1 MSNELP
7 PIQEFFGGEIRH
19 CMVPFSPI
27 RASTFTELETLP
39 YNDLGGRGLERLCFE
54 LLLSMGYEPRF
65 FGRSGQSQYGVD
77 LVAEKA
83 GRTEVY
89 QCKNLGAPPTPKEL
103 QEYLNK
109 FEREWLGEA
118 GLPRPERFVICCPQ
132 PLRDTETDRNWIL
145 AKEAFKDR
153 TDVEARL
160 WHLDLLNGW
169 LENLPDVVADL
180 FSNHYAEVFCGIEDW
195 KPDLFTPLREG
206 ASGDLRLNRYFER
219 RRSGRLYV
227 DDGYEEQITEALEH
241 SPVILVRGLP
251 GTGKT
256 FTSLAV
262 AEGFRDGRWRT
273 YFLDAGDNELTKGQM
288 KAGIRRRLSRPSIF
302 VLENCHEKLG
312 DVDKVLRDLEP
323 ELKSGHA
330 KVICLTRRVPGPDEY
345 RSDDSEL
352 FLVLE
357 SQGATVD
364 FENDDALLIRVVEFW
379 RPEFKGLS
387 KKRLAKLGALCGRDL
402 YLLDEVLTL
411 IESPAEIDT
420 FSPAEMYNRVRRAY
434 FDYKIADDLPATR
447 RLAALAQFDLR
458 PRADVLKLPDDE
470 LALIESLCVRA
481 GHPPRWHFLHS
492 TAAELVMHAL
502 WSGMGVTDSAEV
514 AGEAAKDVI
523 DYFRDIQ
530 ADYLRPAAEAVAL
543 ETDLLG
549 VVGNR
554 LKLAGED
561 GEKRLK
567 AAVLDSQPVRNLL
580 SKLVAL
586 PTYPR
591 TISRCAFVAHR
602 TGAASAQV
610 YAQQLRGALEDVL
623 NSADQQRLAAA
634 LPLLGVSLRALKLA
648 APALHADIIQEFNAE
663 HLLQLIEANGT
674 VCELFMI
681 AAHASPA
688 LARGLIE
695 ALDEAR
701 VERLIQKTIAAG
713 RSIGT
718 LNLAL
723 RGLRMSKETAALGE
737 VLEQKIGPARF
748 LRLIEANGTVCEL
761 FMIIQYASPAL
772 ARGLIEA
779 LDEARVERL
788 IQKTIAAGRSIGTLH
803 FALRELHRSE
813 ETAALGEVL
822 EQKIGPARF
831 LRLIEAN
838 GTVCELFRIAAHAS
852 PALARGLIEALDE
865 ARVERLIQ
873 KTIAAGRSI
882 GTLDL
887 ALRGLRMSKETA
899 ALGQDLERKI
909 GAGGFW
915 TLLVGTGSPGPLVDL
930 LKDVSPAF
938 GRQLLAAARD
948 LSQEQ
953 WEQMLGRGDLFQL
966 CELISDGPAVFEDG
980 AGGPKLLAAVEGE
993 APRLAAR
1000 SNWYQR
1006 NGGAK
1011 RLATCPES
1019 LARNVA
1025 SQALDGWLAQVEV
1038 QRLSFPSL
1046 KDAVNGLELLY
1057 EQRPDAR
1064 SSLAAGLRVLLPPQ
1078 QWWMLNPKEDM
1089 ALPRLLLRLVAK
1101 PEFGD
1106 ADAEQVVG
1114 GLMQCLTPQLI
1125 AKCRTVDILWTLWAL
1140 FALAR
1145 RRKELAPAAFGQ
1157 SLPSEFMRSL
1167 KDSLAASVGQKGKR
1181 DELRARFAL
1190 VGLFSLLDSRVDSS
1204 VVAALGVELARCA
1217 EAGAWWLSAEQTFV
1231 TAWLVLRGVEMAKP
1245 FPARLKGDF
1254 LRRLLSAAAE
1264 YPEMDPAAEYLREDV
1279 LRQVKE
1285 LDAAR

>member
-718 LNLAL
+718 L
-723 RGLRMSKETAALGE
+723 
-737 VLEQKIGPARF
+737 
-748 LRLIEANGTVCEL
+748 
-761 FMIIQYASPAL
+761 
-772 ARGLIEA
+772 
-779 LDEARVERL
+779 
-788 IQKTIAAGRSIGTLH
+788 
-803 FALRELHRSE
+803 
-813 ETAALGEVL
+813 
-822 EQKIGPARF
+822 
-831 LRLIEAN
+831 
-838 GTVCELFRIAAHAS
+838 
-852 PALARGLIEALDE
+852 
-865 ARVERLIQ
+865 
-873 KTIAAGRSI
+873 
-882 GTLDL
+882 DL

>member
-7 PIQEFFGGEIRH
+7 PIQELFGGEIRH

-180 FSNHYAEVFCGIEDW
+180 FSNHYAEVFCGIEEW

-206 ASGDLRLNRYFER
+206 ASGDLRLKRYFER

-227 DDGYEEQITEALEH
+227 DDGYVEQIMEALEH

-330 KVICLTRRVPGPDEY
+330 KVICLTRRVPGPDES

-352 FLVLE
+352 FLELE

-379 RPEFKGLS
+379 RPELKSLS

-420 FSPAEMYNRVRRAY
+420 FSPAEMYNRVRRVY
-434 FDYKIADDLPATR
+434 FDYKTADDLPATR

-458 PRADVLKLPDDE
+458 PRADVLNLPDDE
-470 LALIESLCVRA
+470 LALIESICVRA

-543 ETDLLG
+543 ETDMLG

-623 NSADQQRLAAA
+623 NSADQQQLAAA
-634 LPLLGVSLRALKLA
+634 LPLLGLSLRALKLA
-648 APALHADIIQEFNAE
+648 APALHADLIQEFNAE

-723 RGLRMSKETAALGE
+723 RGL
-737 VLEQKIGPARF
+737 
-748 LRLIEANGTVCEL
+748 
-761 FMIIQYASPAL
+761 
-772 ARGLIEA
+772 
-779 LDEARVERL
+779 
-788 IQKTIAAGRSIGTLH
+788 
-803 FALRELHRSE
+803 HRS
-813 ETAALGEVL
+813 
-822 EQKIGPARF
+822 
-831 LRLIEAN
+831 
-838 GTVCELFRIAAHAS
+838 
-852 PALARGLIEALDE
+852 D
-865 ARVERLIQ
+865 
-873 KTIAAGRSI
+873 
-882 GTLDL
+882 
-887 ALRGLRMSKETA
+887 ETA
-899 ALGQDLERKI
+899 ALGQDLERRI
-909 GAGGFW
+909 GTGGFW

-930 LKDVSPAF
+930 LKHVSPAF

-948 LSQEQ
+948 LSLEQ

-966 CELISDGPAVFEDG
+966 CELISDGPAIFEDG

-1006 NGGAK
+1006 NTGAK

-1046 KDAVNGLELLY
+1046 NDAVNGLELLY
-1057 EQRPDAR
+1057 ERRPDAR
-1064 SSLAAGLRVLLPPQ
+1064 SSLAAGLRVALPPPQ
-1078 QWWMLNPKEDM
+1078 RWMLNPKEDM

-1125 AKCRTVDILWTLWAL
+1125 AECRTVDILWTLWAL

-1167 KDSLAASVGQKGKR
+1167 KDSLAASVSQKGKR

-1231 TAWLVLRGVEMAKP
+1231 TACLVLRGIEMAKP

-1279 LRQVKE
+1279 LRHVKE